1 MTGIIARR
9 ACSRRRLTVGR
20 ESDPRGLTV
29 IFYADVDGSVLQEQ
43 VSADGLHHFLI
54 QDLESALRALRSLLE
69 EDDEHVGEGGD
80 ARSLVSGGW
89 EEVSTA
95 LLALLVPQRPHLL
108 LAAVALMLL
117 IVLGGAVGLLLR
129 PAFRVTTAGM
139 EVRGYLSTRR
149 LDWPEVAVIAID
161 RSVMNRG
168 AVVIVARDGRRVTS
182 ALTGSRFALY
192 RGESTFENGPDLLQ
206 PARPARAA
214 IDTHRRWLHGA
225 L

>member
-1 MTGIIARR
+1 MSTPG
-9 ACSRRRLTVGR
+9 TGR
-20 ESDPRGLTV
+20 EGEPRLVYRAGPSILYKLL
-29 IFYADVDGSVLQEQ
+29 IGAVLAILA
-43 VSADGLHHFLI
+43 V
-54 QDLESALRALRSLLE
+54 SLL
-69 EDDEHVGEGGD
+69 GG
-80 ARSLVSGGW
+80 
-89 EEVSTA
+89 A

-108 LAAVALMLL
+108 LAAVALMML

-139 EVRGYLSTRR
+139 EVRGYLSTHR
-149 LDWPEVAVIAID
+149 LDWAEVAVIEID
-161 RSVMNRG
+161 RSLMNRG

-192 RGESTFENGPDLLQ
+192 RGESTFDHGADLLQ